1 MAWMEGSS
9 SCCNRSAPMSRK
21 SRTQTPLSVEML
33 RNIMPGG
40 AGERRF
46 SSSGC
51 RVSSPNTALGYTPVS
66 SVFSVRETDSS
77 WPVFLS
83 CRYNKDFLSNTRKAQ
98 NTVRQSSKHT
108 ISCVKCSGMPGVPFQ
123 IYTKFTPFEEKLDVG
138 FKFLAGQKK
147 GVSIVIDTYAPAYS
161 QNFSKYHKCKKI
173 GSWHKKPTPRQKNRY
188 SISSKSVVLLYY
200 SLHLMFLG

>member
-1 MAWMEGSS
+1 
-9 SCCNRSAPMSRK
+9 
-21 SRTQTPLSVEML
+21 
-33 RNIMPGG
+33 
-40 AGERRF
+40 
-46 SSSGC
+46 
-51 RVSSPNTALGYTPVS
+51 
-66 SVFSVRETDSS
+66 
-77 WPVFLS
+77 
-83 CRYNKDFLSNTRKAQ
+83 
-98 NTVRQSSKHT
+98 
-108 ISCVKCSGMPGVPFQ
+108 MPGVPFQ

>member
-1 MAWMEGSS
+1 MREIIRKN
-9 SCCNRSAPMSRK
+9 CLNRAVL
-21 SRTQTPLSVEML
+21 RTYEKICT
-33 RNIMPGG
+33 IK
-40 AGERRF
+40 
-46 SSSGC
+46 
-51 RVSSPNTALGYTPVS
+51 
-66 SVFSVRETDSS
+66 
-77 WPVFLS
+77 FLS
-83 CRYNKDFLSNTRKAQ
+83 LGYNKDFLSNTRKAQ